1 MDCYQKSI
9 SIFLIYLKKH
19 VSFYGIEEKKNYA
32 NALIVLRNNDSEL
45 IPGLSDEF
53 VVQII
58 QEARDS
64 DLGEEEDKEEFE
76 NFVSEAGLE

>member
-1 MDCYQKSI
+1 
-9 SIFLIYLKKH
+9 
-19 VSFYGIEEKKNYA
+19 
-32 NALIVLRNNDSEL
+32 VLRNNDYEL

-64 DLGEEEDKEEFE
+64 DLGEEDKEEFE